1 MVMTLI
7 SDSSRSEPG
16 NPHIFYKWYR
26 QLSSWLLCRHQTT
39 RLDDR
44 GTTALTTC
52 HTSVLQL
59 RMKFWWNASL
69 Y

>member
-44 GTTALTTC
+44 GTTAL
-52 HTSVLQL
+52 
-59 RMKFWWNASL
+59 
-69 Y
+69 